1 MALTFD
7 GSGDHL
13 SKDTAL
19 FSAPDDQNFYVSMVA
34 WCRPDNKHQGT
45 IIGADNGSSFADQ
58 FSIWC
63 VSSGKFRA
71 RYESSYITGSVA
83 FNNGNTAWLHVAAVW
98 QYSDRYLYVN
108 GTQDATNSNNR
119 ASDVGNADNFYIGNN
134 RLNERFEGAIA
145 EAAAY
150 NASLTADEI
159 AALAAGYSPL
169 FIRPD
174 ALVGYWPLGG
184 TSYASDYSDIAAGNT
199 LTATGTPTEVDHPPI
214 IYPSEP
220 ALVTAA
226 PSDTPD
232 TLAAINYYYR

>member
-1 MALTFD
+1 MALSFD
-7 GSGDHL
+7 GSSDHL
-13 SKDTAL
+13 SKNAAL
-19 FSAPDDQNFYVSMVA
+19 FSGASDEDFNISMVA

-45 IIGADNGSSFADQ
+45 IIGADNGSSYNDQ

-63 VSSGKFRA
+63 VAGGKFRV
-71 RYESSYITGSVA
+71 RYESSYITGSTA
-83 FNNGNTAWLHVAAVW
+83 FDNGNSTWFHVAAVW
-98 QYSDRYLYVN
+98 EYSDRWLYLN

-119 ASDVGNADNFYIGNN
+119 QMEVGNADNLYIGSN
-134 RLNERFEGAIA
+134 RLDERFEGAIA

-184 TSYASDYSDIAAGNT
+184 ISYPADYADVAQGND
-199 LTATGTPTEVDHPPI
+199 LTATGSPAIVDHPPI
-214 IYPSEP
+214 IYPASP
-220 ALVTAA
+220 AILTAA
-226 PSDTPD
+226 PPETAD

>member
-169 FIRPD
+169 F
-174 ALVGYWPLGG
+174 
-184 TSYASDYSDIAAGNT
+184 
-199 LTATGTPTEVDHPPI
+199 
-214 IYPSEP
+214 
-220 ALVTAA
+220 
-226 PSDTPD
+226 
-232 TLAAINYYYR
+232 